1 MLHLDGTSLSATD
14 IKARTAA
21 VLKDR
26 FATICSPRQALE
38 RAVSAK
44 ILAA

>member
-1 MLHLDGTSLSATD
+1 MAHEDGSPLPAAA

-26 FATICSPRQALE
+26 FARICSAAQAL
-38 RAVSAK
+38 A
-44 ILAA
+44 